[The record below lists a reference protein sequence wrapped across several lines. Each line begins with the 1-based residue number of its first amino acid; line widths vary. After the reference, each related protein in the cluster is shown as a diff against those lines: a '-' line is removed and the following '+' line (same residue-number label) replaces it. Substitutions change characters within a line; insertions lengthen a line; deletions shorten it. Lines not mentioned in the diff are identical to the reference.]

1 MTILIILSA
10 IITFAALVATI
21 MIAVKPNDKNYI
33 KTTKKRMIRLSLIYV
48 IVLIPA
54 LLLTVLYYL
63 YG

>member
-10 IITFAALVATI
+10 TITFAALVATI

-33 KTTKKRMIRLSLIYV
+33 KTTKKRMIRLTLIYV

-54 LLLTVLYYL
+54 LILTVLYYV

>member
-1 MTILIILSA
+1 VTILIILSA
-10 IITFAALVATI
+10 IITFAALIATI

-54 LLLTVLYYL
+54 LILTVLYYV